1 MKFFWQITQL
11 TTALLITFLGSTSY
25 FPPLWAQLVNSS
37 SASIKFT
44 PPPPPPNR
52 SAAGERGE
60 AASRGCGNSK
70 QSLMA
75 LVPDYKQT
83 INLEGG
89 EKIPVTKV
97 WGLTTSEYPTFWF
110 FIPDDKS
117 SITEM
122 EFVVKD
128 ESQKPSKTLYRTFL
142 NKPEM
147 PGIIRVAMNKTAE
160 PLQVSQAMH
169 QKMYHWFLKVRV
181 KCNPQQPPELQAVDG
196 WIERVNPNS
205 TLADDLKQATPLQ
218 QAALYAENGIWYN
231 ALTTLAELRLAKPKD
246 APLLTELT
254 SLLKSEELDSLATHP
269 LVNCCQA
276 SPTGF
281 NTSQ

>member
-1 MKFFWQITQL
+1 MKNHWQTIQL
-11 TTALLITFLGSTSY
+11 TVALLITFLGNITYS
-25 FPPLWAQLVNSS
+25 PPLWAELVTSS
-37 SASIKFT
+37 GSSIKFT
-44 PPPPPPNR
+44 APPPPPDR

-70 QSLMA
+70 QPLMA

-83 INLEGG
+83 ISLNGG

-110 FIPDDKS
+110 FVPDDKS

-147 PGIIRVAMNKTAE
+147 PGIISVSMNKTAE
-160 PLQVSQAMH
+160 PLQVSQVMH

-181 KCNPQQPPELQAVDG
+181 KCNPQQSAQLQAIDG
-196 WIERVNPNS
+196 WIERVRPSS
-205 TLADDLKQATPLQ
+205 TLTDSLNQATPLQ
-218 QAALYAENGIWYN
+218 QVALYAKNGIWHN

-246 APLLTELT
+246 SPLLTDWT
-254 SLLKSEELDSLATHP
+254 SLLKSEQLDSLANYP

-276 SPTGF
+276 
-281 NTSQ
+281 N